1 MFSNSIIDSDK
12 FLDMPLSTQA
22 LYFHLGMTADDDGFV
37 GNPKK
42 TVRSINCTE
51 DDLRLLIAKG
61 FVFCFDSGVIVITH
75 WNIHNS
81 VRKDRK
87 KATLFLDEKRLLTL
101 DETKVYY
108 KTPDFD
114 NQLTTTCQPSDNQMT
129 AQGKL
134 SQVKSSKDLSCRE
147 NPTAY
152 SSEIA
157 EVVAALNEKAG
168 TRYRTSTASTQKLIA
183 ARLREGY
190 TAADCKAVID
200 SKSAEWRGT
209 EYAKYLRPD
218 TLFGSKFEGYL
229 NAATAEP
236 PKLRHSYQSD
246 EPLLLP
252 EDYDALEAL
261 TGDHEEADSSV

>member
-22 LYFHLGMTADDDGFV
+22 LYFHLGMKADDDGFV

-61 FVFCFDSGVIVITH
+61 FVYCFDSGVIVITH

-87 KATLFLDEKRLLTL
+87 KDTLFLDEKRLLTL

-114 NQLTTTCQPSDNQMT
+114 NQLTTTCQPSDNQTT

-134 SQVKSSKDLSCRE
+134 SKDKLSEDTTSSTDVDNKELFDFRSVVDCFNSVCISLPKIKKLSDKRKRAIRKADKLLDDISFEQFFLMVEQSDFLTGRKGDWSCGFDWIMKPDNLTKIIEGNYRNDADRE
-147 NPTAY
+147 KN
-152 SSEIA
+152 
-157 EVVAALNEKAG
+157 AG
-168 TRYRTSTASTQKLIA
+168 GISQFL
-183 ARLREGY
+183 
-190 TAADCKAVID
+190 TAA
-200 SKSAEWRGT
+200 
-209 EYAKYLRPD
+209 P
-218 TLFGSKFEGYL
+218 
-229 NAATAEP
+229 
-236 PKLRHSYQSD
+236 
-246 EPLLLP
+246 
-252 EDYDALEAL
+252 
-261 TGDHEEADSSV
+261 